1 MLDWLHSMLGWL
13 KQWFSSQSQ
22 PPFTGAPGVRRQKT
36 YQSQNG
42 FVYQHY
48 FAGSRR
54 ARSELGPGYEFIF
67 PVSADRKMEFLVAVH
82 ISDHGV
88 ANWESKKGREL
99 LSKER
104 YAIAKMA
111 LFAAFD
117 HRESVAEMTKPVYAG
132 AEEIREFLEQL
143 GRD

>member
-1 MLDWLHSMLGWL
+1 MLGWL
-13 KQWFSSQSQ
+13 KQRFSSQSK
-22 PPFTGAPGVRRQKT
+22 PPLTGAPSVRRQKT
-36 YQSQNG
+36 YQSQSG
-42 FVYQHY
+42 FVYQYY
-48 FAGSRR
+48 FGGSRR

-67 PVSADRKMEFLVAVH
+67 PVSADRKTEFLVAVH

-88 ANWESKKGREL
+88 ADWELNKGREL

-117 HRESVAEMTKPVYAG
+117 QRESVAEMTRPVRAG
-132 AEEIREFLEQL
+132 AVEIREYLEQL

>member
-1 MLDWLHSMLGWL
+1 MFGWL
-13 KQWFSSQSQ
+13 KKKSSANKK
-22 PPFTGAPGVRRQKT
+22 APLEGTPAVRRQKT

-42 FVYQHY
+42 CVYQYY

-54 ARSELGPGYEFIF
+54 AESELGPSYEYIF
-67 PVSADRKMEFLVAVH
+67 PVSADRKTEMLVAVE
-82 ISDHGV
+82 ISDAGV
-88 ANWESKKGREL
+88 AAWERAHGRDL

-111 LFAAFD
+111 LFKAFD
-117 HRESVAEMTKPVYAG
+117 ERENPDALRLPILAGEAEVKDY
-132 AEEIREFLEQL
+132 LEQL